1 METNKLTLRIRVAG
15 MSSETVNTL
24 HEAEKIQLTVLKVF
38 MLLFSQENAVFDFQN
53 TNSRSMNSFEAQ
65 WLGKQL
71 LPILPCD
78 FTIASKYVDR
88 QRRASHLKFST
99 KTSLQVESSYRK
111 FINIK
116 ILCLPIWRNWVVCFL
131 AKLMEIIKV

>member
-65 WLGKQL
+65 
-71 LPILPCD
+71 
-78 FTIASKYVDR
+78 
-88 QRRASHLKFST
+88 
-99 KTSLQVESSYRK
+99 
-111 FINIK
+111 
-116 ILCLPIWRNWVVCFL
+116 
-131 AKLMEIIKV
+131 